1 MARSLKVLLVAE
13 EAAGVQTLRLLAE
26 SPHQVVAAITGSGSS
41 MGSGATV
48 SAVASR
54 LGIPVWTPRHIK
66 ERALGERLRR
76 EGVDLLLNVHALHVL
91 PAELVAAPR
100 IGSFNLHPGPLPAY
114 AGLNAPSWA
123 IYDGQQTH
131 AVTVHW
137 MDSGIDTGPIAYE
150 AGLEISGDDTGF
162 SLSAKCVRA
171 GLPLL
176 QELLAAAASGTVP
189 QRPQP
194 HGARRYYGREVPQG
208 GRIDWTRSAAQ
219 IVNFIR
225 ASDYAPFPSPW
236 GHPAAFLAG
245 REISVL
251 KAIRTLE
258 SCTDMPGRVG
268 RRMGDEVL
276 VAAADQ
282 WVQICRVR
290 IGASVL
296 PAGQV
301 LQPGEQLDLPLHV
314 EEHSGAAR

>member
-13 EAAGVQTLRLLAE
+13 EAAGVQTLRMLAE
-26 SPHQVVAAITGSGSS
+26 TCHQVVAVMTASSSG

-48 SAVASR
+48 SGLAAR
-54 LGIPVWTPRHIK
+54 LGIPVWGPRHIK
-66 ERALGERLRR
+66 ERALDERLRR
-76 EGVDLLLNVHALHVL
+76 DGVDLLLNVHALHVL

-123 IYDGQQTH
+123 IYHGERTH

-137 MDSGIDTGPIAYE
+137 MDGGIDTGPVAYE
-150 AGLEISGDDTGF
+150 AAMEIAEDDTGF

-176 QELLAAAASGTVP
+176 QQLLIAAAGGTVP
-189 QRPQP
+189 QRQQS
-194 HGARRYYGREVPQG
+194 GFRRYYGREVPQG
-208 GRIDWTRSAAQ
+208 GRIDWTRTASQ
-219 IVNFIR
+219 VVNFVR

-236 GHPAAFLAG
+236 GHPRASIAG
-245 REISVL
+245 REILVL
-251 KAIRTLE
+251 KAARTSE
-258 SCTDMPGRVG
+258 PCTDAAGRVG
-268 RRMGDEVL
+268 PRAGDDVL

-282 WVQICRVR
+282 WVQVRRVR
-290 IGASVL
+290 IGPSVL
-296 PAGQV
+296 PAAQV
-301 LQPGEQLDLPLHV
+301 LQPGDQFDLPIHA